1 MSEKKKLFAVSV
13 KKAGGREEVLTGPE
27 RGAIGRLLSVVKGH
41 EIDLSIISPGLC
53 LKKSGLGECY
63 TLNIPQGLSA
73 VITVGKDSLPIEGL
87 VELGLLKKKGKA
99 YILRLPQV
107 KEMRLSLGQCD
118 LSFGYR
124 EFEAAVRAP
133 VYAAAAIDKSIKRP
147 LITKEDYNFVFFLA
161 AFFVLQFSTALY
173 LRTIEIKKKDS
184 VEALKHMAPRF
195 AKLILQPPKEKQAK
209 VEQKTKEE
217 AKKEETSKEEM
228 KEEAKAEEAPKQAE
242 QTPQQAV
249 RKDAIRAKVRS
260 KGLLSVIGAK
270 SMPMDFGTLDI
281 PGGAS
286 SRFAGAGI
294 STGTSAVS
302 DEMFSRF
309 KSEETSALEAA
320 SSRAASAGKQKD
332 SSAMAEEALKEK
344 KGRETLKDN
353 IDKKGRKLASARVRA
368 EEEVYRTIRSYMG
381 GLKYIYNNALR
392 TNQSLKGKISVK
404 ITIAATGRV
413 TAAEMVSSTLD
424 SQDLRDALVDRINKW
439 KFTEL
444 RDVEDFTITYTFDF
458 APVS

>member
-41 EIDLSIISPGLC
+41 EIDLSTISPGLC
-53 LKKSGLGECY
+53 LKKSGLGERY

-99 YILRLPQV
+99 YILRLPQG
-107 KEMRLSLGQCD
+107 KDTRLSLGQCD

-124 EFEAAVRAP
+124 EFEAAIRAP
-133 VYAAAAIDKSIKRP
+133 VAVAIDKSIKRP

-184 VEALKHMAPRF
+184 VEALKYMAPRF
-195 AKLILQPPKEKQAK
+195 ARLILQPPKEKQVK
-209 VEQKTKEE
+209 VEQKAKEEEKPKEEEKKEE
-217 AKKEETSKEEM
+217 AKP
-228 KEEAKAEEAPKQAE
+228 EEAPKQAE
-242 QTPQQAV
+242 QTPQQAA

-270 SMPMDFGTLDI
+270 SMPMDFGPIDI

-309 KSEETSALEAA
+309 KSEEASALEAA

-332 SSAMAEEALKEK
+332 SSAMAEEVLKEK
-344 KGRETLKDN
+344 KGMQTLKDN
-353 IDKKGRKLASARVRA
+353 IDKKGRKLASAKVRA

-404 ITIAATGRV
+404 ITIAASGRV
-413 TAAEMVSSTLD
+413 TVAEMMSSTLD
-424 SQDLRDALVDRINKW
+424 SPELRDALVDRINKW
-439 KFTEL
+439 KFMEL